1 MKPLDLDLI
10 GIGLLV
16 IAFVLIV
23 IEGVIAIVWT
33 LRLARKARELSA
45 SLAAQQTRLRADVE
59 RVRASLAETQ
69 ELWKPYRRVLRLLR
83 HPLTIALMQSLAAR
97 RAEVR

>member
-1 MKPLDLDLI
+1 MRPLDLDLI

-16 IAFVLIV
+16 TAFISIV
-23 IEGVIAIVWT
+23 IEGVITIVWS
-33 LRLARKARELSA
+33 LRLARNARELSA
-45 SLAAQQTRLRADVE
+45 SLAAEQKSLKADVE

-83 HPLTIALMQSLAAR
+83 HPLTMALMQSFAAR
-97 RAEVR
+97 RAGIR

>member
-1 MKPLDLDLI
+1 MRPQDLDLI
-10 GIGLLV
+10 GIGLLA

-23 IEGVIAIVWT
+23 IEGVIAIVWS

-45 SLAAQQTRLRADVE
+45 SLAAEQKSLKADVE

-83 HPLTIALMQSLAAR
+83 HPLTMALMQSFAAR
-97 RAEVR
+97 RAGIR